1 MQYCRY
7 FHCQKCV
14 WLLKCYLNVDFSVL
28 FFFLAEYSF
37 AMQPPS
43 MIAASSVGAVAHGS
57 SHIPIPK
64 LIDQLQRITK
74 IESVSP
80 LFKNP
85 FIWLVQQWSCST
97 LLGCKFL
104 QNSTWLDQSL
114 GH

>member
-1 MQYCRY
+1 M
-7 FHCQKCV
+7 
-14 WLLKCYLNVDFSVL
+14 DFSVL

-85 FIWLVQQWSCST
+85 FI
-97 LLGCKFL
+97 
-104 QNSTWLDQSL
+104 
-114 GH
+114 